1 MLLEIVETDRRVD
14 VLREEMLRNAAS

>member
-1 MLLEIVETDRRVD
+1 MLFEIVETDRRVD